1 VKIYDL
7 RFHKT
12 EQAMKNKLTFLA
24 LLSAFSLQPLALHA
38 QGTLTPPG
46 PPAPTMKSLDQIE
59 ARTPISSVP
68 YTITNPGS
76 YYLVSNL
83 NLTVNTNAITIT
95 TNEVTIDLNGF
106 TITTTVFRGGGDGI
120 LLNGGNTDITIFNGH
135 ITGGSFQYLG
145 TGIAYNGAAP
155 VNVHVFNVSVS
166 ECIANGIYLGTNSS
180 TLVEACTLQGINVY
194 GIEAGIIMHSQAQSG
209 NTAIIANFTA
219 SDCVGTSVSGVG
231 VLANGTANNC
241 YGYSY
246 SGIGVNANNANNC
259 YGTSTTADGL
269 NVATALNC
277 YGYSNGG
284 IAGLYAATANNCFGS
299 NTSSS
304 GYGLYAANVAIGCFG
319 SDTAAGG
326 IGLHANIANSC
337 DGSSFSYNYHYNM
350 PP

>member
-1 VKIYDL
+1 M
-7 RFHKT
+7 KT
-12 EQAMKNKLTFLA
+12 TLIKFFSAAVVLLA
-24 LLSAFSLQPLALHA
+24 ALNVQLSTCFA
-38 QGTLTPPG
+38 QGALTPPG
-46 PPAPTMKSLDQIE
+46 PPAPTMLTLSQIE
-59 ARTPISSVP
+59 PRTPISSVP

-83 NLTVNTNAITIT
+83 NLTVNTNAITIA
-95 TNEVTIDLNGF
+95 TNQVTLDLNGF
-106 TITTTVFRGGGDGI
+106 TISTSVFRGGGDGI

-135 ITGGSFQYLG
+135 ITGGNFQYLG
-145 TGIAYNGAAP
+145 SGITYNGASP
-155 VNVHVFNVSVS
+155 VNVHVANVSVS

-209 NTAIIANFTA
+209 NAAIIANYTA
-219 SDCVGTSVSGVG
+219 SDCVGTSVSGEG

-241 YGYSY
+241 YGSSY

-284 IAGLYAATANNCFGS
+284 IAGLYASTANNCFGS
-299 NTSSS
+299 NTSPS
-304 GYGLYAANVAIGCFG
+304 GYGLYAANVAIGCYG
-319 SDTAAGG
+319 NDTAAGG
-326 IGLHANIANSC
+326 VGLHANIANSC
-337 DGSSFSYNYHYNM
+337 DGTSTTYNYHYNM